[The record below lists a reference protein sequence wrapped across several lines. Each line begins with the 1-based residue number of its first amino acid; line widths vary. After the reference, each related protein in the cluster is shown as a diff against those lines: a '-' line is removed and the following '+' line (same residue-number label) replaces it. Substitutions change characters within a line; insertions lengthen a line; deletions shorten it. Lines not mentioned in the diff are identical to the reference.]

1 MEAEKNRSKS
11 SAKNVKF
18 EDKKPNCSYARYI
31 ATDFI
36 SGDFNVNKRISLI
49 VADIN
54 ETNVEAVA
62 KKIEN
67 LYGDITLFSTSK
79 NERGE
84 TAFIEFKTT
93 EIVEICPSVL
103 IVEGGKLTSHK
114 KFDFYDLVEIMKKLR
129 AENGCEWDRAQTHK
143 SIKINLIE
151 EAYELVDAIDHENTA
166 DMLEESGDVLLQ
178 SVFHTEIA
186 EENGEFDFSDMTT
199 ALCRKLID
207 RHTHI
212 FGENHANN
220 ADEALVFWNEAK
232 KVEKKYTSQADA
244 MQQVPKNL
252 PSLLYAAKLQKR
264 SKSKELDFA
273 SAEDAIVAIKNS
285 FAEFSAIAD
294 SLAEFPTAEGDS
306 KKEVSVAP
314 ADIKKEVS
322 VATAD
327 SKKGKA
333 GKLLFDIVNAL
344 RYFKI
349 EPEIALRDECDKF
362 LNSFADKDNK

>member
-1 MEAEKNRSKS
+1 MEAEKNRSKN

-143 SIKINLIE
+143 SIKINL
-151 EAYELVDAIDHENTA
+151 
-166 DMLEESGDVLLQ
+166 
-178 SVFHTEIA
+178 
-186 EENGEFDFSDMTT
+186 
-199 ALCRKLID
+199 
-207 RHTHI
+207 
-212 FGENHANN
+212 
-220 ADEALVFWNEAK
+220 
-232 KVEKKYTSQADA
+232 
-244 MQQVPKNL
+244 
-252 PSLLYAAKLQKR
+252 
-264 SKSKELDFA
+264 
-273 SAEDAIVAIKNS
+273 
-285 FAEFSAIAD
+285 
-294 SLAEFPTAEGDS
+294 
-306 KKEVSVAP
+306 
-314 ADIKKEVS
+314 
-322 VATAD
+322 
-327 SKKGKA
+327 
-333 GKLLFDIVNAL
+333 
-344 RYFKI
+344 
-349 EPEIALRDECDKF
+349 
-362 LNSFADKDNK
+362 